1 MPVVDS
7 LYLHLWIGNNPR
19 ATGGRLTDDEML
31 KAAPVEKLRDD
42 KGKLLPQ
49 PARYAKLADAVLTE
63 VREEPEATVQR
74 RVKAALYFV
83 FGRRMF
89 TQGVLADGNAPLWLR
104 VSLHTDLLIML
115 LLAALGWRWSYA
127 WRLESMPASLAMIWL
142 PLPYIL
148 SHAEWLSGPRL
159 PLDGVLLTYAA
170 FALCSMLPKIGR
182 PLRERS
188 AG

>member
-74 RVKAALYFV
+74 RVKAALYFG
-83 FGRRMF
+83 FGRRRF
-89 TQGVLADGNAPLWLR
+89 TKAVLADGNAPLWLGGI
-104 VSLHTDLLIML
+104 LHTDLLIML
-115 LLAALGWRWSYA
+115 LLAAPGWGCGDAVS
-127 WRLESMPASLAMIWL
+127 LVSMP
-142 PLPYIL
+142 
-148 SHAEWLSGPRL
+148 
-159 PLDGVLLTYAA
+159 GV
-170 FALCSMLPKIGR
+170 
-182 PLRERS
+182 
-188 AG
+188 